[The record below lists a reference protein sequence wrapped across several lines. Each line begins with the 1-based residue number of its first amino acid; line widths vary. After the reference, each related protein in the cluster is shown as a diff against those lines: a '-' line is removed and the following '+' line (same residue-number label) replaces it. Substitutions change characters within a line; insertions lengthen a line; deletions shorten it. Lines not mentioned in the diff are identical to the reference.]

1 MARILYEL
9 AGRDEIRFSPYCW
22 RTMFALKHKG
32 LEFDRVPMKFTDRA
46 CIAESGQDR
55 VPVLD
60 DDGALT
66 ADSWHIATYLEDKYP
81 ERPSLFGGDIGRG
94 TALMINKWV
103 DMVVHADLRP
113 IAVPGAFKNL
123 DPDDTDWFRVSREA
137 IFGMT
142 LETLA
147 DGRDAAV
154 ERLRTTLGPVRATIE
169 TQPFLCGDAPAYA
182 DYILMGSLMW
192 PRCCSNAEI
201 LAADDPLIGWHDRML
216 GLFDGYAAAAPTYA
230 AA

>member
-1 MARILYEL
+1 MTRILYEL
-9 AGRDEIRFSPYCW
+9 AGRDQVRFSPYCW
-22 RTMFALKHKG
+22 RTLFALKHKG
-32 LEFDRVPMKFTDRA
+32 LAFDRVPMKFTDRST
-46 CIAESGQDR
+46 IADSGQDR

-60 DDGALT
+60 DDGVVT
-66 ADSWHIATYLEDKYP
+66 ADSWRIATYLEEKYP
-81 ERPSLFGGDIGRG
+81 ERPTLFGGAIGQG

-103 DMVVHADLRP
+103 DLVVHADLRP

-137 IFGMT
+137 MFGMT
-142 LETLA
+142 LEALA

-154 ERLRTTLGPVRATIE
+154 ERLGATLAPVRATLE
-169 TQPFLCGDAPAYA
+169 TQPYLCGDAPAYA

-192 PRCCSNAEI
+192 PRCCSDAEI
-201 LAADDPLIGWHDRML
+201 LAEDDPINAWRTRML
-216 GLFDGYAAAAPTYA
+216 ALFDGFAAAAPTHA